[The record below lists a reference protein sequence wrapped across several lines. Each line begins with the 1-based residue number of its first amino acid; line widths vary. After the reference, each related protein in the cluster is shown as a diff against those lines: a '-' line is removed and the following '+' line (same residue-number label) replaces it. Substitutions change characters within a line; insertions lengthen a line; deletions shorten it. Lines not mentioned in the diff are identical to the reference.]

1 MNIIFLPLT
10 HCEIFPSNGHIP
22 FASALPCPQN
32 RSRISVVAMNGASI
46 FIQDVSETDTILSLK
61 ERVFALNCK
70 MYVRRQR
77 LVYSAG
83 PHGMN
88 ALADNETLG
97 GAGVAQDGTAKFD
110 VLLVDLTAVEMAQ
123 LDIKVNFLTGILGRH
138 RCV

>member
-1 MNIIFLPLT
+1 
-10 HCEIFPSNGHIP
+10 
-22 FASALPCPQN
+22 
-32 RSRISVVAMNGASI
+32 MNGASI